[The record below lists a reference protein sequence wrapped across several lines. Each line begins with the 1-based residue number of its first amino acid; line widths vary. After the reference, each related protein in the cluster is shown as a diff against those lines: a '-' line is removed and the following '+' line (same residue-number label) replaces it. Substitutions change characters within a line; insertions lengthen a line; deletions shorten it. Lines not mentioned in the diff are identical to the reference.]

1 MKDVETLVS
10 YAGNMICFAKIL
22 IGILLLFCWPF
33 SSQLRT
39 AEMTNL
45 NAISF
50 IVNLFH
56 AVKIQDNLVCYLT
69 C

>member
-10 YAGNMICFAKIL
+10 YAGNITCFAKIL

-45 NAISF
+45 NAISY

-56 AVKIQDNLVCYLT
+56 LAQIQYNLVC
-69 C
+69 